1 MTLEPIRN
9 ALLSAKHR
17 QEQGEKHTRYEMGQM
32 LIHAKSLCAHGEWYP
47 FLDEAEISKST
58 ANELM
63 DWANYWQIA
72 ATAEVFQLEPS
83 SASESVD
90 QIAATAEVSLPTA
103 RAQRE
108 FLRAEPEV
116 KEVIIEKMVADP
128 QAEIKAAEI
137 RRLRKENDELIR
149 RVGAAETNNI
159 RETVIDSSIIASS
172 AGLLSDLA
180 SGMVDEYFHER
191 LQPAQQ
197 QRLLQTLQ
205 DIVNY
210 SQAFIE
216 RNSLQN
222 ITTQIIDV

>member
-1 MTLEPIRN
+1 MPLDPIRN

-47 FLDEAEISKST
+47 FLDEAGISKST

-63 DWANYWQIA
+63 EWASYWQIT

-83 SASESVD
+83 DTNDSAK

-116 KEVIIEKMVADP
+116 KEVIIEKMIEDP
-128 QAEIKAAEI
+128 DKEIKAAEI
-137 RRLRKENDELIR
+137 RRLRQENDDLIR
-149 RVGAAETNNI
+149 RVGAAETTTV
-159 RETVIDSSIIASS
+159 REFVNDCSIVVSVN
-172 AGLLSDLA
+172 GLLADLG
-180 SGMVDEYFHER
+180 SGLVDEYFDER

-197 QRLLQTLQ
+197 ERLLRNLQ
-205 DIVNY
+205 DVINY
-210 SQAFIE
+210 SQAFIA
-216 RNSLQN
+216 RKSAKQ
-222 ITTQIIDV
+222 ITPITIDV